1 MSGKPGRRIVVAMSQ
16 PEPDSAQRSWS
27 FQETIEDFWN
37 TRPTRPRQGGKLGGV
52 ATAIGL
58 RYGID
63 PVLVRVA
70 FVVGAFYS
78 GAGVVLYLLGWLLLP
93 KEGDP
98 GTRQSASGPLA
109 VLLGLLLLPAAIWM
123 GTTGLFGLAAGLGAL
138 YLLHRNFHDHEPA
151 DGGSASEHGRPDPAT
166 ESSTVDD
173 LGRTPPDW
181 DRLGA
186 APSAWD
192 LPEPPAPQPEG
203 SPRRRWITLIILV
216 LGGVPL
222 AISLLWGGF
231 WHLAW
236 MLAAAAVAVG
246 AIMLI
251 ASLRHRR

>member
-1 MSGKPGRRIVVAMSQ
+1 MSQ
-16 PEPDSAQRSWS
+16 PEPDSAQRSNGAQQSWT
-27 FQETIEDFWN
+27 FQETIQDFWN

-78 GAGVVLYLLGWLLLP
+78 GAGFVLYLLGWLLLP

-98 GTRQSASGPLA
+98 GTRQRASGPLA
-109 VLLGLLLLPAAIWM
+109 VLLGLLLITAGIWM
-123 GTTGLFGLAAGLGAL
+123 GIPGLFGLAAGLGAL
-138 YLLHRNFHDHEPA
+138 YLLHHHFHDHEPA
-151 DGGSASEHGRPDPAT
+151 LGGSGHGLPDPAT
-166 ESSTVDD
+166 EPSRVDD
-173 LGRTPPDW
+173 SGRIPPGW
-181 DRLGA
+181 DPLGA

-192 LPEPPAPQPEG
+192 LPEPAPSQPEAV
-203 SPRRRWITLIILV
+203 PRRRWITLIILV
-216 LGGVPL
+216 LGVVPL
-222 AISLLWGGF
+222 ALSLLWGGF

-246 AIMLI
+246 GIVLI
-251 ASLRHRR
+251 ASLLHRR